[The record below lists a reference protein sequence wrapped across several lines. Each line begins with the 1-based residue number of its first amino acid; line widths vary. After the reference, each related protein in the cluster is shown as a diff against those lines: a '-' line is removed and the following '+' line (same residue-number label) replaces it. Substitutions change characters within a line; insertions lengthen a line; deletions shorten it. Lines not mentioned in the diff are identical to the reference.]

1 MYIGF
6 DTGDYEWHLVVGG
19 GIGFLGWDQCHAATF
34 GLAAVGMHSV
44 ETRDLEPLLMDL
56 QRKPSLVQPRFYDEA
71 MQTLLQRNID
81 LAVELTLQFVPMH
94 PNHALSQEWMEFLV
108 SQEATT
114 DRFTSEFLMRY
125 RRTGCTT
132 GSG

>member
-1 MYIGF
+1 MNGI
-6 DTGDYEWHLVVGG
+6 WLLVGVF
-19 GIGFLGWDQCHAATF
+19 GFLGLWIIAMRRPSAWQQ
-34 GLAAVGMHSV
+34 LVMQSV
-44 ETRDLEPLLMDL
+44 ETRDLEPLLRDL

-71 MQTLLQRNID
+71 MHTLLQRNID

-94 PNHALSQEWMEFLV
+94 PDHALSQEWMEFLV

>member
-1 MYIGF
+1 MNGI
-6 DTGDYEWHLVVGG
+6 WLLVGVF
-19 GIGFLGWDQCHAATF
+19 GFLGLWIIAMRRPSAWQQ
-34 GLAAVGMHSV
+34 LVMQSV
-44 ETRDLEPLLMDL
+44 ETRDLEPLLRDL

-94 PNHALSQEWMEFLV
+94 PDHALSQEWMEFLV
-108 SQEATT
+108 SQEETT
-114 DRFTSEFLMRY
+114 DRFTSDFLMRY

>member
-1 MYIGF
+1 MNGI
-6 DTGDYEWHLVVGG
+6 WLLVGVF
-19 GIGFLGWDQCHAATF
+19 GFLGLWIIAMRRPSAWQQ
-34 GLAAVGMHSV
+34 LVMQSV
-44 ETRDLEPLLMDL
+44 ETRDLEPLLRDL

-71 MQTLLQRNID
+71 MHTLLQLNID

-94 PNHALSQEWMEFLV
+94 PDHALSQEWMEFLV
-108 SQEATT
+108 SQETTT

>member
-1 MYIGF
+1 MNGI
-6 DTGDYEWHLVVGG
+6 WLLVGVF
-19 GIGFLGWDQCHAATF
+19 GFLGLWIIAMRRPSAWQQ
-34 GLAAVGMHSV
+34 LVMQSV
-44 ETRDLEPLLMDL
+44 ETRDLEPLLRDL

-94 PNHALSQEWMEFLV
+94 PDHALSQEWMEFLV
-108 SQEATT
+108 SQETTT
-114 DRFTSEFLMRY
+114 DRFTSEFLMLY